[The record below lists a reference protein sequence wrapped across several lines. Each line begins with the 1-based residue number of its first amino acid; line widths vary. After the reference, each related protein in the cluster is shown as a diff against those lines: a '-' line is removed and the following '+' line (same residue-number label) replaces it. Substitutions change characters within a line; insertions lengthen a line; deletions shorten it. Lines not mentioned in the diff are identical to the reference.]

1 MNDLN
6 EVEFEIQCDD
16 NLVDEVEEVIEQEK
30 IIQDDELLR
39 LRGEIETLR
48 AELNA
53 KNEAEKAQSR
63 ILSELSEFQEYF
75 PEVDI
80 HTIPDEI
87 WERVKG
93 GSSLASSYA
102 LFLRRVDLE
111 RKKVGDF
118 NEKNRRMSAGSLLRG
133 EGEKYFSPSEV
144 RKMTPAQVRSNYDDI
159 VASMKHWN

>member
-6 EVEFEIQCDD
+6 EVEFEIQG
-16 NLVDEVEEVIEQEK
+16 EETLGNAEALEGNSSR
-30 IIQDDELLR
+30 DDEISALKNELEG
-39 LRGEIETLR
+39 LC
-48 AELNA
+48 AELRTRD
-53 KNEAEKAQSR
+53 EKDRAQSR
-63 ILSELSEFQEYF
+63 FLSELSEFQEYF

-80 HTIPDEI
+80 HLIPDEI

-102 LFLRRVDLE
+102 LFLRSRE
-111 RKKVGDF
+111 IEKKKIGDF

-144 RKMTPAQVRSNYDDI
+144 RKMTLAQVRSNYDDI

>member
-6 EVEFEIQCDD
+6 ELESEVQCDD
-16 NLVDEVEEVIEQEK
+16 DLVYETEEMIEQEQVV
-30 IIQDDELLR
+30 QDDELSQLK
-39 LRGEIETLR
+39 GEVETLR

-53 KNEAEKAQSR
+53 RNEAERAQSR

-75 PEVDI
+75 PEVDL
-80 HTIPDEI
+80 HSIPNEI
-87 WERVKG
+87 WERVKS

-102 LFLRRVDLE
+102 LLLRRRDLE
-111 RKKVGDF
+111 KKKIGDF

-144 RKMTPAQVRSNYDDI
+144 KKMTPAQVRSNYDDI